1 MGLKPKTLYAER
13 STTELPRQLSW
24 LAPNLISHSKP
35 DEQANNHTIQCSEV
49 CTLILCKCYMQLLFL
64 LLQPTE
70 SELACSVFVDGEKIN
85 IKTNFQC
92 TIQRLIP
99 VSFWC
104 GCTYF
109 HFAIPLFIPF
119 CFLHFNPALGNCGA
133 VVKQRQ
139 CYSLCE
145 PIILLSRTVLFSRH

>member
-1 MGLKPKTLYAER
+1 MHCQVHGHVHVGHVHVNQHLSTYVLSHLLQMGLKPKTLYTER

-85 IKTNFQC
+85 IKTNF
-92 TIQRLIP
+92 
-99 VSFWC
+99 
-104 GCTYF
+104 
-109 HFAIPLFIPF
+109 
-119 CFLHFNPALGNCGA
+119 
-133 VVKQRQ
+133 
-139 CYSLCE
+139 
-145 PIILLSRTVLFSRH
+145 